1 MIELTDIS
9 KYRLILHSEGAGTRR
24 LIDEG
29 FARSGVEVSNIL
41 EVGTCESIIELV
53 RLGVGV
59 GLVHDMCLPARE
71 NKAIRRLE
79 MSEFFSFIEF
89 SIIYK
94 TSVLFR
100 HRAERSWKPCLT
112 PVTRLTP
119 ELLLMVGRIRSRR
132 HGWSISAV

>member
-29 FARSGVEVSNIL
+29 FARSGVEVSIIL

-100 HRAERSWKPCLT
+100 PPCRALMET
-112 PVTRLTP
+112 
-119 ELLLMVGRIRSRR
+119 LLNSCHKIDP
-132 HGWSISAV
+132 